1 MPVDACQSPPAAL
14 QSVWLVIFDRALPLE
29 ESDGLADGE
38 EPDEEPDD
46 GADIDPLLEP
56 EPVAP
61 GLPLPPLLLPEPPAP
76 LLEPGAPEPLPVP
89 APVCA
94 ATSAGAKV
102 IIPIKSRVSIFFISI
117 SPPCGSCEASAL
129 PRRN

>member
-1 MPVDACQSPPAAL
+1 MPVAACQSPPDAL
-14 QSVWLVIFDRALPLE
+14 QSAWLVILDSELPLE
-29 ESDGLADGE
+29 EPDGLADGE

-61 GLPLPPLLLPEPPAP
+61 VLPLPPVLLPELPAP

-89 APVCA
+89 PPVCA

-102 IIPIKSRVSIFFISI
+102 IIPIKSRVSIFFI
-117 SPPCGSCEASAL
+117 
-129 PRRN
+129 